1 MKSRRLWLLSLLC
14 VAVVAAAQS
23 PMRLQVGETE
33 VSVEFYTS
41 SIVRVTKHPVGSMFA
56 GGNLVVTAQPEAVEV
71 SRNGSTFSSKTL
83 MVKVDPKTGAITPKK
98 TIPLKGGT
106 CRVTDL
112 CQGKIIWIKNI

>member
-14 VAVVAAAQS
+14 VTIGMAAQS

-41 SIVRVTKHPVGSMFA
+41 SIVRVTKHPVGSTFA

-83 MVKVDPKTGAITPKK
+83 MVKVDPKTGAITFSA
-98 TIPLKGGT
+98 KGKVLL
-106 CRVTDL
+106 RNL
-112 CQGKIIWIKNI
+112 L